1 MNDMGKS
8 WNEKRTMEHRPH
20 KADKQLSD
28 GDRHQRKTSGRAV
41 KLHKLRTGHLFAGA
55 GGGILADLLLGHQPI
70 FAVEIE
76 DYPRKV
82 LEQRQAD
89 GVLPFFP
96 TFGDI
101 REFDGTPWRGAVDV
115 LAGGFPC
122 QDISAQGA
130 NHGKKLGITGE
141 RSGLWR
147 EYKRLIG
154 EIEPSFIFAE
164 NSPMLRTR
172 GLVTVLK
179 DLASMGYDAR
189 WCKLGGW
196 HLGADH
202 KRDRIWVFAY
212 RAGDGLEGR
221 HDRHQKGQGETT
233 IRSMERLRENQVW
246 TDLPAPDAFGIAN
259 GMAGKLDRLKA
270 VGNGQIPI
278 VAALAWQ
285 ILAENNQDR
294 AFTK

>member
-1 MNDMGKS
+1 MN
-8 WNEKRTMEHRPH
+8 E
-20 KADKQLSD
+20 L
-28 GDRHQRKTSGRAV
+28 
-41 KLHKLRTGHLFAGA
+41 HLFAGA
-55 GGGILADLLLGHQPI
+55 GGGILGGILCGHTTVC
-70 FAVEIE
+70 AVEIE
-76 DYPRKV
+76 EYPRKI
-82 LEQRQAD
+82 LLQRQRD
-89 GVLPFFP
+89 GILPRFP
-96 TFGDI
+96 IWDDVCT
-101 REFDGTPWRGAVDV
+101 FDGRPWKGRVDV

-202 KRDRIWVFAY
+202 KRDRIWIFAY

-221 HDRHQKGQGETT
+221 NDRHQKGQGETT

-246 TDLPAPDAFGIAN
+246 ADLPAPDAFGVAN
-259 GMAGKLDRLKA
+259 GMAGKMDRLKA

-278 VAALAWQ
+278 VAEAAWK
-285 ILAENNQDR
+285 ILSNGVL
-294 AFTK
+294 